1 MDINKYLKRIGY
13 KGTLEITIETLGSLQ
28 SSHLFSVP
36 FENLDIHR
44 NIEIDLDKSFDKVV
58 NTNRG
63 GFCYELNG
71 LFYQLLKELG
81 FNVKIVS
88 ARVNQ
93 GEKGFGAEFDHMAIV
108 ANIDNEQYLVDVGF
122 GDFAYI
128 PLRIILD
135 KEIPDPRSVFRIEKF
150 DDVYNIVKQ
159 KSEDSSFIP
168 KYLFSETERVIDDFK
183 NMCVFHQT
191 SSESHFT
198 QNKICSLPVKDGRI
212 TLSGN
217 NLIITKNNNVET
229 KELKSEAEVNI
240 VLKKY
245 FNIIL

>member
-13 KGTLEITIETLGSLQ
+13 KGTLETTIETLGSLQ
-28 SSHLFSVP
+28 TSHLFSVP

-44 NIEIDLDKSFDKVV
+44 YIKIDLDKSFDKVV
-58 NTNRG
+58 NNNRG

-81 FNVKIVS
+81 FIVKIVS
-88 ARVNQ
+88 ARVYQ
-93 GEKGFGAEFDHMAIV
+93 GEKGFGAEFDHMAINV
-108 ANIDNEQYLVDVGF
+108 KINNDEYLVDVGF
-122 GDFAYI
+122 GDFAYS
-128 PLRIILD
+128 PLRISLD
-135 KEIPDPRSVFRIEKF
+135 EEISDPRSVFRIERYNE
-150 DDVYNIVKQ
+150 VYKIVKQ
-159 KSEDSSFIP
+159 KSDDGSFIP

-183 NMCVFHQT
+183 KMCVFHQT
-191 SSESHFT
+191 SAESHFT

-217 NLIITKNNNVET
+217 TLIITKNNNVET
-229 KELKSEAEVNI
+229 RELKSEAEVNDM
-240 VLKKY
+240 LKEY